1 MCTNTK
7 YKGGLLMNSYSIYQ
21 DIAERTGGD
30 IYIGVVGPVRTGKST
45 FIKNFME
52 LAVLPNIKDEYKKN
66 RAQDELPQSSNGRT
80 IMTTE
85 PKFIPNEA
93 VEVTLD
99 NIKFNTRMVDCVGYL
114 IDGAIGHM
122 EGEVPRMVNTPW
134 FEEQIPF
141 TEAAELGTKK
151 VIEEHSTIGILVTTD
166 GSVTEIPRESYI
178 SAEERVVSELKSQN
192 KPFVIILNTGNPNSE
207 NTLSLCSELEKKYDA
222 PVKAVNCA
230 NLRNED
236 INEIMGKILYEFPIN
251 EIDIELPNWLET
263 LDSSHP
269 LHKNILDMVKSN
281 FKDMQNLRQIQNS
294 LTNMQNDETIGSVD
308 LNSIRLGAGIADIN
322 ISINKDLFYK
332 ILSEISGIEVKE
344 EGELFGIVA
353 SLAQSKKN
361 YDKIAIALNDVKR
374 KGYGIVNPSIED
386 LSLEEPEIIKQG
398 SKFGVKLRA
407 KAPSLHIIKAE
418 IETEISP
425 IVGSEKQSEELVDYL
440 MKEFEGDPTSI
451 WQSNIFG
458 KSLHELVN
466 EGLQTKLMKMP
477 EEAQCKLQET
487 LEKIIN
493 EGSGGLICII
503 L

>member
-1 MCTNTK
+1 
-7 YKGGLLMNSYSIYQ
+7 MNSYSIYQ

-52 LAVLPNIKDEYKKN
+52 LSVLPNIKDEYKRA

-93 VEVTLD
+93 VEVSIE
-99 NIKFNTRMVDCVGYL
+99 NVKFNTRMVDCVGYL

-122 EGEVPRMVNTPW
+122 EGESQRMVKTPW
-134 FEEQIPF
+134 FENQIPF
-141 TEAAELGTKK
+141 AEAAELGTKK
-151 VIEEHSTIGILVTTD
+151 VIEEHSTIGVLVTTD
-166 GSVTEIPRESYI
+166 GSVTGIDRNEYI
-178 SAEERVVSELKSQN
+178 KAEERVADELKMQN
-192 KPFVIILNTGNPNSE
+192 KPYIIILNTNNPNSE
-207 NTLSLCSELEKKYDA
+207 NSKKTCEELENKYDA
-222 PVKAVNCA
+222 AVIAVDCA
-230 NLRNED
+230 NLSSED
-236 INEIMGKILYEFPIN
+236 INKIMGKILYEFPIN
-251 EIDIELPNWLET
+251 EIDIELPKWIET
-263 LDSSHP
+263 LDEEHP
-269 LHKNILDMVKSN
+269 LNKEIFEMVKTN
-281 FKDMQNLRQIQNS
+281 FRNMQNLRQIKS
-294 LTNMQNDETIGSVD
+294 LINEIPKSENIEKIDINEIK
-308 LNSIRLGAGIADIN
+308 LGDGIANLDICV
-322 ISINKDLFYK
+322 KKELFYQ
-332 ILSEISGIEVKE
+332 ILSEMSGIEVKE

-353 SLAQSKKN
+353 SLAKSKKS
-361 YDKIAIALNDVKR
+361 YDKIEMALNDVKR
-374 KGYGIVNPSIED
+374 KGYGIVTPNIED

-398 SKFGVKLRA
+398 SKFGVKLKAR
-407 KAPSLHIIKAE
+407 APSLHIIKAE
-418 IETEISP
+418 IETEVSP

-440 MKEFEGDPTSI
+440 MKEFEGDPTKI

-477 EEAQCKLQET
+477 EDAQCKLQET